1 MDYVHKQV
9 YIIQTAD
16 SRYSGNAGCYMPA
29 VLSSN
34 TDTSQAL
41 EVDRHGCKIS
51 LRACYLTSL
60 SISYSHVKVD

>member
-16 SRYSGNAGCYMPA
+16 SRYSGNAGHYTPA
-29 VLSSN
+29 VLSRN
-34 TDTSQAL
+34 TGTSQAL
-41 EVDRHGCKIS
+41 GVDRCGYKIS
-51 LRACYLTSL
+51 LQASYLTSL